1 MDGQILGGG
10 VILLVAGVLWLIY
23 LVPSWQSRSQFNAT
37 ERNAVRLSQALRVLA
52 ETSESPSEMVVELDT
67 RTAYEQQKHARRAEA
82 ERLRLAKEA
91 EFRRARLEVEQARTA
106 AEQEQADLERRR
118 AAAIAARN
126 TPELRQARARRRT
139 RKAGAVM
146 ALLGLIA
153 TGVGIWTTIASGMAA
168 PLVAGAVTLLSALW
182 ILRRMATVTRHARVA
197 TSTTTVAAATPVRR
211 APVVVHDEPRPTW
224 TPRRLPQPMSAV
236 AGSSAALVQDQEA
249 ARAALRRA
257 AIDEAARQRAAAAAP
272 TPISTAR
279 PAASAQFA
287 HVGIVDDA
295 QIEAHVREL
304 LARRAAS

>member
-91 EFRRARLEVEQARTA
+91 EFRRARLEVEEARTT
-106 AEQEQADLERRR
+106 AEQEQAELDRRR
-118 AAAIAARN
+118 AEAIAARH

-139 RKAGAVM
+139 RKAAFVL
-146 ALLGLIA
+146 ALAGLVA
-153 TGVGIWTTIASGMAA
+153 TGVGVWTTMAFGMVV
-168 PLVAGAVTLLSALW
+168 PLVAGSVTLLSALW
-182 ILRRMATVTRHARVA
+182 VLRRMAVVTRQARKTAVV
-197 TSTTTVAAATPVRR
+197 STAVQNAPARR

-224 TPRRLPQPMSAV
+224 TPRTLPQPMSTV

-257 AIDEAARQRAAAAAP
+257 AIDEATRQRAAAAAP
-272 TPISTAR
+272 TPITAAR

-287 HVGIVDDA
+287 HVGVVDDA